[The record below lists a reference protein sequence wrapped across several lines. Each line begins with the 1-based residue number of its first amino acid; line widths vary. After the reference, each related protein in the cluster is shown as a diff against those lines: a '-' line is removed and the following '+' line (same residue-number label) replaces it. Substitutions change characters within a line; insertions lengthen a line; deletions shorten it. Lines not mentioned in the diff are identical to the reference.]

1 MRSIDQKVG
10 NSMSQLGQDRIVD
23 EYLHGKRDGVFVDI
37 GAYDG
42 VTFSNTLM
50 LERERDWTGICIEPL
65 PDICAEL
72 RNNRRCICVQA
83 CIGNREES
91 EVEFLAVQSEAV
103 PTRMLSGVLSEYD
116 PRHLARVA
124 HELNYFGGSKSVIQ
138 VPMRDLLA
146 VLREHGIGNVDYLS
160 IDTEGSE
167 LLILRSTILSAIGN
181 PCITVENNYN
191 DPSIDAV
198 LSDQGYRLHTI
209 IEWDRFY
216 VHAG

>member
-1 MRSIDQKVG
+1 
-10 NSMSQLGQDRIVD
+10 
-23 EYLHGKRDGVFVDI
+23 
-37 GAYDG
+37 
-42 VTFSNTLM
+42 
-50 LERERDWTGICIEPL
+50 
-65 PDICAEL
+65 
-72 RNNRRCICVQA
+72 
-83 CIGNREES
+83 
-91 EVEFLAVQSEAV
+91 
-103 PTRMLSGVLSEYD
+103 
-116 PRHLARVA
+116 
-124 HELNYFGGSKSVIQ
+124 
-138 VPMRDLLA
+138 MRDLLA